1 MTKREKTLI
10 QIAVILVLIIVPYYL
25 FTRNIVKVT
34 KDLRNDIKVL
44 LTQEQDYIATM
55 DMMAKTEAYLEQIKA
70 ELATKMPNTENL
82 AKTYEIHYEFVNIL
96 NTSGLDV
103 RRISFDDPKEIKS
116 IDYPT
121 KDRTQEYADIALMPD
136 EVRQYTVPA
145 EYKVSSVNV
154 IFSARGSVDS
164 IMSTLDKINELSEYI
179 EIDAINI
186 PDTGKGSQADVE
198 AIVTIY
204 MVTNQDGGAI
214 S

>member
-1 MTKREKTLI
+1 MSKREKTLI
-10 QIAVILVLIIVPYYL
+10 QFVVILILVIVPYYF
-25 FTRNIVKVT
+25 FTRNIVNVT
-34 KDLRNDIKVL
+34 KDLRSDIKVL

-55 DMMAKTEAYLEQIKA
+55 DMMTKTEAYLEQIKA

-103 RRISFDDPKEIKS
+103 RRIAFDDPKEIKS

-121 KDRTQEYADIALMPD
+121 KDRTQEYSEILLTPE
-136 EVRQYTVPA
+136 EVREYTVPA
-145 EYKVSSVNV
+145 DYKVSSVNV
-154 IFSARGSVDS
+154 SFSARGSVDS
-164 IMSTLDKINELSEYI
+164 IMSTLDKLNELSEYI

-186 PDTGKGSQADVE
+186 PDMSKGFQTDVE